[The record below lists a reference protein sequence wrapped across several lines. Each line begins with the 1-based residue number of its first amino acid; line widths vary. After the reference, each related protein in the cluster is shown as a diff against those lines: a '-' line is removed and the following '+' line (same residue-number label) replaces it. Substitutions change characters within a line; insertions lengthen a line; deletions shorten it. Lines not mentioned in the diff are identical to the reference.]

1 MRDDFRRAGPAGMWH
16 HRPAGGDR
24 PGQRGSTGRVAV
36 DSSPVVPARAQTDGE
51 LHRRVGAGDEAALA
65 EVYRRFGPLV
75 HALARR
81 VTGDVEAARDVA
93 QEVFCHFW
101 ERPLAYDP
109 DRGSLRTWLATLAHR
124 RAVDWVRREERRR
137 RAPATLA
144 ADLLVAGAGPGADE
158 AVEAADTA
166 HRVRR
171 TVAALP
177 PDMREPIELAFYNG
191 CTYREVAIK
200 LGIPEGTAKSRLRSA
215 LARLARV
222 LADEGIG
229 GRVAMSPPLSGKGF
243 SGSWRG

>member
-1 MRDDFRRAGPAGMWH
+1 MA
-16 HRPAGGDR
+16 
-24 PGQRGSTGRVAV
+24 
-36 DSSPVVPARAQTDGE
+36 PVRAQTDGE
-51 LHRRVGAGDEAALA
+51 LHRRVAAGDEAALA
-65 EVYRRFGPLV
+65 EVYRRFGSLV

-81 VTGDVEAARDVA
+81 VTGDAEAARDVA
-93 QEVFCHFW
+93 QEVFSHFW

-137 RAPATLA
+137 RPPATLT
-144 ADLLVAGAGPGADE
+144 ADLLVTAAGPGADE

-177 PDMREPIELAFYNG
+177 PAMREPIELAFYSG

-222 LADEGIG
+222 LADEGI
-229 GRVAMSPPLSGKGF
+229 SG
-243 SGSWRG
+243 